1 MFKIINRIKIRKIKK
16 NAAVLFCAAFI
27 LNSVHNTLYA
37 QEYGSD
43 GELSPEELL
52 ELENSEERENQE
64 KEKLPQELQQ
74 NFIIVE
80 MLRPHE
86 LNPQITNYSSDSQI
100 LNGLYEGLF
109 TISPISLEPQYA
121 IAKDFKISRD
131 KKRWTI
137 TLREDARFSNGEKI
151 TAEAVR
157 DCWLRMLANPYSS
170 YASLLDII
178 RGAEDFRMGRCD
190 FSEVGIYATA
200 ENVLS
205 IYLNTPANYL
215 PKILCHTAFS
225 ITHSNPEV
233 YSGAYELEIVAER
246 KYILKKNPYYWDKEN
261 VTLERI
267 TFVQS
272 DNIDD
277 NTYYYNT
284 GAVDWVCTSV
294 NQSQILDQASIQ
306 ICAEFGTG
314 FFYFRMQD
322 KKPAGSTT
330 SELWTYPEFRN
341 AIIEAFPWETMHKK
355 YVIPATTLVY
365 PLQGYPQ
372 IDGFDYTDEIEA
384 AIKMKDAREKY
395 GIPSEQIIP
404 LVMQVFENE
413 FSEEEVAE
421 IRKSFE
427 PLGVE
432 LVLRTY
438 PSGMYYSTIASSDAD
453 LIFTSWIGDFAD
465 PLAFLELF
473 RAGSTMND
481 SGWKN
486 QKFNELLEQAA
497 IASDEQSRLT
507 LLGQAE
513 NILLDEA
520 MIIPLYRTVT
530 SSIIDLKEV
539 GGWYA
544 NAFDVHP
551 LKYLYKKQPKFNSAN
566 IVMK

>member
-1 MFKIINRIKIRKIKK
+1 
-16 NAAVLFCAAFI
+16 
-27 LNSVHNTLYA
+27 
-37 QEYGSD
+37 
-43 GELSPEELL
+43 
-52 ELENSEERENQE
+52 
-64 KEKLPQELQQ
+64 
-74 NFIIVE
+74 
-80 MLRPHE
+80 
-86 LNPQITNYSSDSQI
+86 
-100 LNGLYEGLF
+100 
-109 TISPISLEPQYA
+109 
-121 IAKDFKISRD
+121 
-131 KKRWTI
+131 
-137 TLREDARFSNGEKI
+137 
-151 TAEAVR
+151 
-157 DCWLRMLANPYSS
+157 
-170 YASLLDII
+170 
-178 RGAEDFRMGRCD
+178 
-190 FSEVGIYATA
+190 
-200 ENVLS
+200 
-205 IYLNTPANYL
+205 
-215 PKILCHTAFS
+215 
-225 ITHSNPEV
+225 
-233 YSGAYELEIVAER
+233 
-246 KYILKKNPYYWDKEN
+246 
-261 VTLERI
+261 
-267 TFVQS
+267 
-272 DNIDD
+272 
-277 NTYYYNT
+277 
-284 GAVDWVCTSV
+284 
-294 NQSQILDQASIQ
+294 
-306 ICAEFGTG
+306 
-314 FFYFRMQD
+314 
-322 KKPAGSTT
+322 
-330 SELWTYPEFRN
+330 
-341 AIIEAFPWETMHKK
+341 MHKK

-384 AIKMKDAREKY
+384 ALKMKDAREKY
-395 GIPSEQIIP
+395 GVSSEQIIP

-497 IASDEQSRLT
+497 IASDEQSRLN

-566 IVMK
+566 IVLR

>member
-1 MFKIINRIKIRKIKK
+1 MFKIITKIRKIKK

-27 LNSVHNTLYA
+27 LNSAHNTLYA

-137 TLREDARFSNGEKI
+137 TLRDDARFSNGEKI

-246 KYILKKNPYYWDKEN
+246 KYILKKNPYYWDKDN

-272 DNIDD
+272 DNIDE

-294 NQSQILDQASIQ
+294 NQSQILDQSAIQ

-330 SELWTYPEFRN
+330 AELWSYPEFRN

-384 AIKMKDAREKY
+384 ALKMKDAREKY
-395 GIPSEQIIP
+395 GVSSEQIIP

-421 IRKSFE
+421 IRKSLE

-497 IASDEQSRLT
+497 IASDEQSRLN